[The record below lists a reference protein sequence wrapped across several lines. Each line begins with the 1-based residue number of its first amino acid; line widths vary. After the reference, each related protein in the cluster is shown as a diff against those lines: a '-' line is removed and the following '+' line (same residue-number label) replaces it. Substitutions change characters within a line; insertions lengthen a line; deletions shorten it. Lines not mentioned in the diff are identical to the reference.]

1 MIYSN
6 KYLFLSLF
14 LIFFSL
20 SAYSQVN
27 VNINPSEDTIV
38 ICAESFLDLSAEVDG
53 GSTPYTYLWYGAD
66 SLLSN
71 LDSSYT
77 IFNSFTSG
85 TFMIYCEVIDNYG
98 NSDTDSVIIK
108 VNPLPPLIVSPQL
121 DSLCIGDSITL
132 SASGA

>member
-1 MIYSN
+1 
-6 KYLFLSLF
+6 

-77 IFNSFTSG
+77 I
-85 TFMIYCEVIDNYG
+85 I
-98 NSDTDSVIIK
+98 
-108 VNPLPPLIVSPQL
+108 
-121 DSLCIGDSITL
+121 
-132 SASGA
+132 